1 MNDPLDQRLRDHF
14 ARIEQDAPPSQPMPV
29 RTAAVPAAH
38 GRPAIRVALVCAAFA
53 VLVAGL
59 VVVRTHS
66 TSSTTVPTAPALQ
79 TAPVGIDPSLP
90 SAVTASPSSSTPG
103 SSTPD
108 TSTAGSFPAADPS
121 AKNYLVVG
129 ADNNACVDAN
139 SSVPVGDRTSLGERS
154 DTIMIVRVEPATNHV
169 SILSLPRDLW
179 VKISGTNGE
188 NRINSAYVEN
198 DPQVLVNTIYQ
209 NFFIPIDHYIQVDF
223 CAFKTLVDAIGGVK
237 VPFATPVRDTHTGLA
252 VTTAGCRNLDGDE
265 ALAYV
270 RSRHY
275 QTLGTDGQYHED
287 PSSDLGR
294 IARQQDFVWRMLS
307 AALANGLSDP
317 VGATELIGVV
327 QANIVVDRD
336 LTLDTMLGLAGVA
349 RHIDPATI
357 VTAQLPTHGTV
368 IAGAAVQVPVLDS
381 DAAKTM
387 LALFQGKQPPPFPPT
402 TGTDGAASSTSV
414 GPGSFPEPGIVP
426 DRSVQC

>member
-14 ARIEQDAPPSQPMPV
+14 ARIEREAPPNQPMPV
-29 RTAAVPAAH
+29 RAAAVPVARR
-38 GRPAIRVALVCAAFA
+38 RPAVRVALVAAAFA
-53 VLVAGL
+53 VVVAGL

-79 TAPVGIDPSLP
+79 TTPVGIDPSLP
-90 SAVTASPSSSTPG
+90 STVTTSPSSSTPG
-103 SSTPD
+103 
-108 TSTAGSFPAADPS
+108 TSTADTATVGSFPAPDPS

-129 ADNNACVDAN
+129 ADNNACADAD
-139 SSVPVGDRTSLGERS
+139 SSFPVGDRTSLGERS

-179 VKISGTNGE
+179 VKIDGTNGR

-198 DPQVLVNTIYQ
+198 DPQVLINTIYQ
-209 NFFIPIDHYIQVDF
+209 NFFISIDHYIQVDF
-223 CAFKTLVDAIGGVK
+223 CAFKTIVDAIGGVK
-237 VPFATPVRDTHTGLA
+237 VPFATPVRDKHTGLA
-252 VTTAGCRNLDGDE
+252 VTSAGCWNLDGDQ

-275 QTLGTDGQYHED
+275 QTLGADGTYHED

-317 VGATELIGVV
+317 VGATELISAV

-349 RHIDPATI
+349 RHIDPASI
-357 VTAQLPTHGTV
+357 VTAQIPTHGAV
-368 IAGAAVQVPVLDS
+368 IAGAAVQIPELDS
-381 DAAKTM
+381 AAANTM
-387 LALFQGKQPPPFPPT
+387 LALFQGKQP
-402 TGTDGAASSTSV
+402 
-414 GPGSFPEPGIVP
+414 
-426 DRSVQC
+426 